1 MDVSVSSRWLRIG
14 VLLIFVGMVAV
25 NALANAL
32 PLNGVNT
39 GQVSALYPN
48 LFTPA
53 PYTFGIWGLIYLMLA
68 VYTGFQVLGR
78 SVAEGPRRKMLTE
91 VAKLF
96 IGTSILNAGWIFA
109 WHYGQ
114 MALTA
119 VLMLG
124 LLIGLARI
132 GWLLRTPHCSPVE
145 ELALRIPF
153 ALYFGWITV
162 ATVANITVLLVHL
175 QWDGF
180 GIAAPIWTALILTVA
195 SVIAAVTMYRIRS
208 VAYGLAV
215 VWAFVGILVRQT
227 SANGLQGMYPLVT
240 GFTVALLVGLVGM
253 LIPTAIHM
261 RRSAACEVQK

>member
-1 MDVSVSSRWLRIG
+1 MEVSVANRRLRIG
-14 VLLIFVGMVAV
+14 VLLSFVGMVAV
-25 NALANAL
+25 NALANVL

-53 PYTFGIWGLIYLMLA
+53 PYTFGIWGVIYLMLS
-68 VYTGFQVLGR
+68 VYTGFQVFGR
-78 SVAEGPRRKMLTE
+78 SVADGPRQKVLTE

-96 IGTSILNAGWIFA
+96 IGTSILNAGWVFA

-114 MALTA
+114 IALTV

-124 LLIGLARI
+124 LLAGLARI

-162 ATVANITVLLVHL
+162 ATVANITVLLVHVG
-175 QWDGF
+175 WDGF
-180 GIAAPIWTALILTVA
+180 SLAPQLWTALILTVA
-195 SVIAAVTMYRIRS
+195 AVITAVTMYRIRS

-227 SANGLQGMYPLVT
+227 SVDGLQSMYPLII
-240 GFTVALLVGLVGM
+240 GFAVVLLVGLVGM